1 VLARVRQLFSSLL
14 IYGMGDVA
22 TSLISLLLLPIFVR
36 YLSVED
42 YGIIAML
49 LAVEAATKVV
59 FRWGVDTA
67 FMRLYYDC
75 TDQAA
80 RQRLA
85 STIFLFLLVVNG
97 ALLLGAV
104 LASGWLST
112 HLVDSPKY
120 AGLITLTL
128 VNIFFANFFFIPYHV
143 IRIQQ
148 KPRLFIAL
156 TFTRSIGTV
165 VARVVLVMWAGMG
178 VTGIVVADVI
188 VTVLMTL
195 VLGRWFAGLLRPVF
209 SRDVLREALGFGLPR
224 VPHSVAQQVISVSD
238 RYFLKRVGDLADVG
252 LYSIGASFG
261 MALKLFL
268 SAFEFAWT
276 PFFLSAMR
284 EPDSE
289 KIYRTVST
297 YIAAVLILLT
307 AGACVVAPP
316 LVRWFTTPE
325 FYGAATIAPWISL
338 GVMFQGLYLIGSIGL
353 VITKR
358 TKSYPVAT
366 GIAAVVS
373 VGMNLLLIPRFGML
387 GAAWANVLAYAT
399 LTIVTGVLSWRVY
412 PIAYEWGRLVRLAV
426 AGLAAYTTGHF
437 ATQADAWPPIS
448 ILVGG
453 SVVVATY
460 PVVLLAS
467 GFMHRGELKVL
478 SDVIAR
484 ARRYR
489 AS

>member
-276 PFFLSAMR
+276 PFFLSGKNLSYGLDVYRSGLDPAHRRGVCGGSTARAMVYDAR
-284 EPDSE
+284 VLWRGDDCAMDL
-289 KIYRTVST
+289 TWCDVSG
-297 YIAAVLILLT
+297 AVFDRIHRVGDHQT
-307 AGACVVAPP
+307 H
-316 LVRWFTTPE
+316 
-325 FYGAATIAPWISL
+325 
-338 GVMFQGLYLIGSIGL
+338 Q
-353 VITKR
+353 
-358 TKSYPVAT
+358 
-366 GIAAVVS
+366 VVS
-373 VGMNLLLIPRFGML
+373 GRHRDCGRGERGDEPPAHSAFRDARRRVGER
-387 GAAWANVLAYAT
+387 A
-399 LTIVTGVLSWRVY
+399 RVCDTHHRD
-412 PIAYEWGRLVRLAV
+412 GR
-426 AGLAAYTTGHF
+426 
-437 ATQADAWPPIS
+437 
-448 ILVGG
+448 
-453 SVVVATY
+453 VVVAR
-460 PVVLLAS
+460 V
-467 GFMHRGELKVL
+467 
-478 SDVIAR
+478 SDCL
-484 ARRYR
+484 
-489 AS
+489 